1 MKILQVSADYF
12 KDIYLEES
20 ITLLQKGEVICIPTD
35 TLYSVA
41 TDPDNQEAVEK
52 LYRIKNRDLDVP
64 LTLIGSCKEEILPY
78 VLDWTPIAEKL
89 SQGLTMILK
98 KSFKVPDYV
107 VSGLDTVGVR
117 IPNHPVIL
125 KILEEYGKPLA
136 VSSANLSGNAG
147 SITGRHVA
155 EELSDTELS
164 LILDAGK
171 TPLSEQA
178 TIIDLSGDVP
188 VIIRE
193 GAITKEAINID
204 LAKIA

>member
-1 MKILQVSADYF
+1 MA
-12 KDIYLEES
+12 
-20 ITLLQKGEVICIPTD
+20 LL
-35 TLYSVA
+35 
-41 TDPDNQEAVEK
+41 
-52 LYRIKNRDLDVP
+52 
-64 LTLIGSCKEEILPY
+64 
-78 VLDWTPIAEKL
+78 
-89 SQGLTMILK
+89 
-98 KSFKVPDYV
+98 
-107 VSGLDTVGVR
+107 
-117 IPNHPVIL
+117 L
-125 KILEEYGKPLA
+125 KIFEEYGKPLA
-136 VSSANLSGNAG
+136 VSSANLSGNAQ

-193 GAITKEAINID
+193 GARITKEAINID